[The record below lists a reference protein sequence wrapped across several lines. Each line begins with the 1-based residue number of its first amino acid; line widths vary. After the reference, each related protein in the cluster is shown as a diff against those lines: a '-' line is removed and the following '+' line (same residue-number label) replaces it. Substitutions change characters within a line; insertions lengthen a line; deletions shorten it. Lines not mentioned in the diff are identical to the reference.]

1 ENSSK
6 KRTSTSTEES
16 SSKKKKTSDKEG
28 DSAMLKKLV
37 KVLKDDSINQ
47 ELSFPTQLP
56 EDSYTHL
63 YKEIVKAETQ
73 NDSASQR

>member
-1 ENSSK
+1 M
-6 KRTSTSTEES
+6 STSTEES

-28 DSAMLKKLV
+28 DS
-37 KVLKDDSINQ
+37 S
-47 ELSFPTQLP
+47 P

-63 YKEIVKAETQ
+63 YKEIVKAKTQ